1 MPSNDD
7 DRRQWRKQGGVVGAA
22 ASKTRVPLMARS
34 GCWVPQPVEAEGI
47 QNRFYFPIPA
57 SCSYSCAAPP
67 PGYFTLT
74 KALFRMHTPSEY
86 TVSRNFWFS
95 ASS

>member
-1 MPSNDD
+1 MPSAFTTPPVKMRLERPAGRDK
-7 DRRQWRKQGGVVGAA
+7 REIKIIF
-22 ASKTRVPLMARS
+22 PLNMPRA
-34 GCWVPQPVEAEGI
+34 QAEGI
-47 QNRFYFPIPA
+47 QNRFYCPSSA

-86 TVSRNFWFS
+86 TVSRNF
-95 ASS
+95 